1 MDFLVLGPLVVR
13 SRGTLVD
20 LGRRRRERC
29 LLGLLL
35 LQPGRVIPV
44 DRLVDLLWA
53 GDPPERARATLNS
66 HISRLRGVLGI
77 VGDVRLDRQGDGY
90 RLAVEPGRI
99 DAHRFTTLVAQAET
113 TGDPAHR
120 VAVLR
125 DALALWRGDL
135 LADVADAE
143 LRERV
148 GSGLAEQRLGATEAM
163 LAAELAC
170 GRHLAAVPLLTELGD
185 AYPYRESLLSLL
197 MLALYRSGRAGD
209 ALAVY
214 RRARARLAEDL
225 GTEPGAELR
234 RRHEAVLRADPAL
247 DLPVPAVA
255 AGPIPAVAAGPI
267 PAVTLGPV
275 PAVTVGPVP
284 AFAAGPVPA
293 QLPLAPGYLLGRDSA
308 LAQLDTML
316 AAPTPLVVVEGPAG
330 IGKTALALRW
340 AATVRDQLPD
350 GQVYL
355 NLRGFA
361 TDPPLSA
368 ADALG
373 QLLRTLGVP
382 AAEVPSGADE
392 AAARFRTAVTGRR
405 MLLLLDNAAGVDQVR
420 PLLPADPRCVV
431 VVTSRTRLG
440 GLVALEGA
448 HRIVLGTLA
457 PKDAVELLH
466 RLLGHDHPP
475 DRDRLADD
483 RPPGDGGRLHD
494 DRNSA
499 PVAELAEVCGNL
511 PLALRIAGAN
521 LAGDPHRTIASY
533 LRAAAGALSALSV
546 EGDSQATVRLA
557 FDLSYLKL
565 PAPAARLFRLL
576 SLVPGQVAA
585 TGAAAALAGT
595 ADGIEAL
602 LGTLAD
608 ANLVEQPAPD
618 RYTMHDLIAR
628 HARERLA
635 VDEPVAGRSAAVT
648 RLLDWYLAAFH
659 TAQATLAPYRTTV
672 AVPEPPPPAIP
683 AFGGDPLT
691 FLEQIRDML
700 PDLVRFAVEEG
711 FPEHGWRM
719 AYLLG
724 PFFQM
729 HGDGPDSLQ
738 IYLTGLDAAR
748 LTAGPTA
755 QAALHNSTGIAYA
768 IARRLPE
775 AGEHLERAVESF
787 RAAGLTDAVAGAL
800 SNLGR
805 LRVEQGRRDAAR
817 AAYEEAARLRE
828 STGDTRRLGTVL
840 NNLGTLL
847 VELGENDAALVH
859 MRRALALHREHGD
872 RGGAGNAQDSI
883 GLMHMGAGKIGAALA
898 AFHAALEDLRA
909 AGYREAEGATLANIG
924 HAHLSRGDTDA
935 ALDHLRQAAGCFR
948 AIRDTHR
955 ELVIRQEMEALQQP
969 SRHAG

>member
-13 SRGTLVD
+13 SRGALVD

-29 LLGLLL
+29 LLGLML
-35 LQPGRVIPV
+35 LQPGRVIAV
-44 DRLVDLLWA
+44 DRLVDLLW
-53 GDPPERARATLNS
+53 GGEPPERARATLNS
-66 HISRLRGVLGI
+66 HVSRLRGALATAG
-77 VGDVRLDRQGDGY
+77 GARLHRHGDGY
-90 RLAVEPGRI
+90 RLEVEAERV
-99 DAHRFTTLVAQAET
+99 DAYRFTALVARAET
-113 TGDPAHR
+113 VGEPAR
-120 VAVLR
+120 RAGLLR

-135 LADVADAE
+135 LADVADAD
-143 LRERV
+143 LRERI
-148 GSGLAEQRLGATEAM
+148 GAGLAEQRLGATEAM

-170 GRHLAAVPLLTELGD
+170 GRHPAAVPQLTELAE
-185 AYPYRESLLSLL
+185 AYPYREGLLSLL

-247 DLPVPAVA
+247 DLPVPA
-255 AGPIPAVAAGPI
+255 I
-267 PAVTLGPV
+267 T
-275 PAVTVGPVP
+275 
-284 AFAAGPVPA
+284 AGPVPA
-293 QLPLAPGYLLGRDSA
+293 QLPVGPGYLLGRDSA
-308 LAQLDTML
+308 LAELDAVL
-316 AAPTPLVVVEGPAG
+316 EAPTRLVVVEGPAG
-330 IGKTALALRW
+330 VGKTALALRW
-340 AATVRDQLPD
+340 AATVREQLPD

-361 TDPPLSA
+361 TDPPLSP

-373 QLLRTLGVP
+373 QLLRSLGVP

-405 MLLLLDNAAGVDQVR
+405 MLLLLDNASGVDQVR

-431 VVTSRTRLG
+431 VVTSRSRLG

-448 HRIVLGTLA
+448 RRVVLGTLA
-457 PKDAVELLH
+457 PKDAVALLH
-466 RLLGHDHPP
+466 RLLG
-475 DRDRLADD
+475 DD
-483 RPPGDGGRLHD
+483 SDQQG
-494 DRNSA
+494 A
-499 PVAELAEVCGNL
+499 AVAELAEVCGNL

-521 LAGDPHRTIASY
+521 LAGDPDRPVASY
-533 LRAAAGALSALSV
+533 LREAAGALSALSV
-546 EGDSQATVRLA
+546 EGDSQAAVRLA

-565 PAPAARLFRLL
+565 PASAARLFRLL
-576 SLVPGQVAA
+576 SLVPGQVAVP
-585 TGAAAALAGT
+585 GGAAALAGT
-595 ADGIEAL
+595 ADGVEDL

-608 ANLVEQPAPD
+608 ASLVEQQAPG

-635 VDEPVAGRSAAVT
+635 VDEPAADRSAAVT

-659 TAQATLAPYRTTV
+659 TAHAALAPYRTTV
-672 AVPEPPPPAIP
+672 ALPEPPAPAIP
-683 AFGGDPLT
+683 AFTGAPLP
-691 FLEQIRDML
+691 FLEEIREML
-700 PDLVRFAVEEG
+700 PDLVRFAVDEG
-711 FPEHGWRM
+711 HPERGWQM

-724 PFFQM
+724 PFFQL

-738 IYLTGLDAAR
+738 IYRTGLAAAQA
-748 LTAGPTA
+748 TAGPPV

-775 AGEHLERAVESF
+775 ASEHLERAVESF

-805 LRVEQGRRDAAR
+805 LRGEQDQWEAAR

-847 VELGENDAALVH
+847 VELGENEQALVH
-859 MRRALALHREHGD
+859 MRRAFALHREHGD

-883 GLMHMGAGKIGAALA
+883 GLMHLRAGEIDAALA

-909 AGYREAEGATLANIG
+909 AGYREAEASTLANIG
-924 HAHLSRGDTDA
+924 HAHLARGDVEA
-935 ALDHLRQAAGCFR
+935 ALDHLRQAAERFR

-955 ELVIRQEMEALQQP
+955 ELVIRQEMDAL
-969 SRHAG
+969 RRRATHRGGR

>member
-13 SRGTLVD
+13 SQGTVVD

-35 LQPGRVIPV
+35 LQPGRVIAV

-66 HISRLRGVLGI
+66 HVSRLRGALGTA
-77 VGDVRLDRQGDGY
+77 GGAGLHRHGDGY
-90 RLAVEPGRI
+90 RLGVEPGRV
-99 DAHRFTTLVAQAET
+99 DAHRFTALVARAET
-113 TGDPAHR
+113 IGDPGRRAG
-120 VAVLR
+120 VLR
-125 DALALWRGDL
+125 EALALWRGDL
-135 LADVADAE
+135 LADVADAQ

-170 GRHLAAVPLLTELGD
+170 GRHLAAVPLLTDLAD
-185 AYPYRESLLSLL
+185 AYPYREGLSSLL
-197 MLALYRSGRAGD
+197 MLALYRSGRASD

-234 RRHEAVLRADPAL
+234 RRHEAVLRGDPAL
-247 DLPVPAVA
+247 DLPAPVVTAGTVQTATVGTVA
-255 AGPIPAVAAGPI
+255 AG
-267 PAVTLGPV
+267 T
-275 PAVTVGPVP
+275 
-284 AFAAGPVPA
+284 VPA
-293 QLPLAPGYLLGRDSA
+293 QLPVAPGYLLGRDSA
-308 LAQLDTML
+308 LAELDTVL
-316 AAPTPLVVVEGPAG
+316 DAPTPLVVVEGPAG
-330 IGKTALALRW
+330 VGKTALALRW
-340 AATVRDQLPD
+340 AATVREQLPD
-350 GQVYL
+350 GQIYL

-361 TDPPLSA
+361 PGPPLSP

-373 QLLRTLGVP
+373 RLLRTLGVP

-405 MLLLLDNAAGVDQVR
+405 MLLLLDNASGVDQVR
-420 PLLPADPRCVV
+420 PLLPGDPRCVV
-431 VVTSRTRLG
+431 VVTSRNRLG

-448 HRIVLGTLA
+448 RRIVLGTLA
-457 PKDAVELLH
+457 PKDAVALLH
-466 RLLGHDHPP
+466 LLLG
-475 DRDRLADD
+475 
-483 RPPGDGGRLHD
+483 GGRGGGG
-494 DRNSA
+494 RETA
-499 PVAELAEVCGNL
+499 AVAELAGVCGNL

-521 LAGDPHRTIASY
+521 LAGDPDRTVASY
-533 LRAAAGALSALSV
+533 LREAAGALSALSV
-546 EGDSQATVRLA
+546 EGDSQAAVRLA

-565 PAPAARLFRLL
+565 PPPAARLFRLL
-576 SLVPGQVAA
+576 SLVPGQVTT

-595 ADGIEAL
+595 ADDIGAL

-608 ANLVEQPAPD
+608 ASLVEQQAPD

-635 VDEPVAGRSAAVT
+635 TDEPAADRSAAVV

-659 TAQATLAPYRTTV
+659 TAHSTLAPYRTTV
-672 AVPEPPPPAIP
+672 PVPEPPAPAIP
-683 AFGGDPLT
+683 AFTGEPLA
-691 FLEQIRDML
+691 FLEQVREML
-700 PDLVRFAVEEG
+700 PGLVRFAVEEG
-711 FPEHGWRM
+711 HPGRGWQM

-724 PFFQM
+724 PFFQR

-738 IYLTGLDAAR
+738 IYRTGLAAAQE
-748 LTAGPTA
+748 TAGPTA
-755 QAALHNSTGIAYA
+755 QAALHNSAGIAYA

-787 RAAGLTDAVAGAL
+787 RAAGLSDAVAGAL

-805 LRVEQGRRDAAR
+805 LRVEQHQLGDAR

-847 VELGENDAALVH
+847 AELGENDAALVH
-859 MRRALALHREHGD
+859 MRRALELHRQYGD
-872 RGGAGNAQDSI
+872 RGGIAHTLDSI
-883 GLMHMGAGKIGAALA
+883 GMVHLRAGETDAALA
-898 AFHAALEDLRA
+898 GFHAALDDLRA
-909 AGYREAEGATLANIG
+909 VGYREAEGATLANI
-924 HAHLSRGDTDA
+924 AHTYLSRGDTGA
-935 ALDHLRQAAGCFR
+935 ALDHLRQAAECFR
-948 AIRDTHR
+948 ATRDTHR
-955 ELVIRQEMEALQQP
+955 ELMIRQEMAALQQP
-969 SRHAG
+969 DRQPG